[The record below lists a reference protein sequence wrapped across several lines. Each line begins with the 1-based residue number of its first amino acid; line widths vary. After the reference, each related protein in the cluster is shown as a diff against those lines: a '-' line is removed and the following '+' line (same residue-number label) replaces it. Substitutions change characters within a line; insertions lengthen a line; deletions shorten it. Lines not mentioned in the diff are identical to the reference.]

1 MNDEAPDGGR
11 SGDVSELD
19 VAAVVRQTLEEFARS
34 ERSKSEPAYKAELQE
49 ERKRREQLERRLNDV
64 IEENKRN
71 RLLAD
76 EAERSATIRAELQRL
91 GVGKVDLAFKAVKD
105 EIGRAEDGRLI
116 AKTDNGEVGLKDY
129 LASFVAANPELLPA
143 RISGGT
149 GMAATQRAGGGGA
162 GSVDLDK
169 IRPGMSREEMER
181 ARQEIA
187 RIALQTLR
195 GQS

>member
-1 MNDEAPDGGR
+1 MSDEATEGGKG
-11 SGDVSELD
+11 GDPVEID
-19 VAAVVRQTLEEFARS
+19 VAAVVRQTLEEFTRG
-34 ERSKSEPAYKAELQE
+34 ERSRSEPAYRAELQE
-49 ERKRREQLERRLNDV
+49 ERKRREQLEQRLNDV

-71 RLLAD
+71 RLLAE
-76 EAERSATIRAELQRL
+76 EAERSSTIRAELQRL

-105 EIGRAEDGRLI
+105 DIGRGEDGKLI
-116 AKTDNGEVGLKDY
+116 AKTDGGEVGLKEY

-149 GMAATQRAGGGGA
+149 GMATTQKASSGGT
-162 GSVDLDK
+162 GSVDLDR

-187 RIALQTLR
+187 RVALQTLR

>member
-1 MNDEAPDGGR
+1 MNDQAPEGGK
-11 SGDVSELD
+11 GDDPGKID
-19 VAAVVRQTLEEFARS
+19 VAAVVRQTLEEFTRG
-34 ERSKSEPAYKAELQE
+34 ERSRSEPAYKAELQE

-64 IEENKRN
+64 IEENRRN
-71 RLLAD
+71 RLLAE
-76 EAERSATIRAELQRL
+76 EAERNATIRAELQRL
-91 GVGKVDLAFKAVKD
+91 GVGKVELAFKAVKD
-105 EIGRAEDGRLI
+105 EIGRGEDGRLI
-116 AKTDNGEVGLKDY
+116 AKTDSGEVGLKDY

-149 GMAATQRAGGGGA
+149 GMAATPKASGGGT

-195 GQS
+195 GQ

>member
-1 MNDEAPDGGR
+1 MSDEATGGPKGGDGT
-11 SGDVSELD
+11 VID
-19 VAAVVRQTLEEFARS
+19 VAAVVRQTLEEFTRV
-34 ERSKSEPAYKAELQE
+34 ERSRSEPAYKAELQE

-76 EAERSATIRAELQRL
+76 EAELGATIRGELQRL
-91 GVGKVDLAFKAVKD
+91 GVGKIDLAFKAVKD
-105 EIGRAEDGRLI
+105 DIGRSEDGRLI
-116 AKTDNGEVGLKDY
+116 AKTDGGDVGLKDY

-149 GMAATQRAGGGGA
+149 GMAATQKTSGGT

-187 RIALQTLR
+187 RVALQTLR
-195 GQS
+195 GQP

>member
-1 MNDEAPDGGR
+1 MNGEAPDGGKD
-11 SGDVSELD
+11 GTPGEID
-19 VAAVVRQTLEEFARS
+19 VAALVRQTLEEFTRS
-34 ERSKSEPAYKAELQE
+34 ERSRSEPAYKAELQE

-64 IEENKRN
+64 IEENRRN

-91 GVGKVDLAFKAVKD
+91 GVGKVDLAFRAVKD

-116 AKTDNGEVGLKDY
+116 AKTESGEVGLKDY

-149 GMAATQRAGGGGA
+149 GMAATQKVGGGGA
-162 GSVDLDK
+162 GGVDLDK